1 MLKELDLWLMRLEA
15 IKSDEQ
21 SVTQRTVMSITLI
34 QTLIALDLE
43 NNQLGA
49 EGAKYVADALEI
61 NRGS

>member
-1 MLKELDLWLMRLEA
+1 MRLEA

-61 NRGS
+61 NRVS